1 MFDTVLIANRGAIAC
16 RIIRTLRRM
25 GVKSVAVYSEADRH
39 SLHVSLADAAIEIG
53 PGPAAQS
60 YLRAEKILAAA
71 QASGAQA
78 IHPGYGFLSEN
89 PGFAEDCAAAGIA
102 FIGPSPEQMR
112 AFGLKHTARDLA
124 AANHVPLLPGSGLL
138 SDAGHAQ
145 AEAARIGY
153 PVMLKSTAG
162 GGGIGMRLIWSAD
175 ELVEAFQSVERLARA
190 NFKEAGIFLEK
201 YVEHARH
208 IEVQIFGDGKG
219 HVVAL
224 GERDCSVQ
232 RRNQKVIE
240 ETPAPGL
247 TDAQRQNLLDTAV
260 RLGQAVGYR
269 SAGTVEFVYDTQS
282 GQFYFLEVNTRLQV
296 EHGVTEEV
304 SGVDLVEWM
313 VREAA
318 GELDLSG
325 FHAAPQGASIQ
336 VRLYA
341 EDPGKDFQPA
351 AGVLTQVEFS
361 PQARIETWVERGSE
375 VPPFYDPML
384 AKIIVKADDR
394 AAALSKMQQALADTR
409 IAGIECNL
417 EYLRQILADNVFA
430 EGRQTTRYL
439 NAFRYRP
446 ATLDVIEPGVQ
457 SSIQDW
463 PGRTGYWNVGVPPS
477 GPMDHLAFRLANR
490 LAGNAEGTAGLELT
504 VAGPTLRFNTDAV
517 IALAGADMGAELDGQ
532 PLANWAAHAIPA
544 GSILKLGAIKDT
556 GTRAYLAVRGGFDV
570 PDYLG
575 SKSTFTLGQFGGHAG
590 RTLRV
595 GDVLHIHLDLAQT
608 VPPFEKGGLGQPETW
623 PPSFGGLVSWLEV
636 PSGISPDIAQVEPSL
651 NPPCPPLTKGG
662 VAVPYTHAW
671 QIGVLYGPHGAPD
684 FFTEADIEMFFA
696 TDWEVHYNSS
706 RTGVRLI
713 GPKPEWAR
721 RDGGEAGLHPS
732 NIHDNAYAIGA
743 VDFTGD
749 MPVILGPDGPSL
761 GGFVCPATI
770 VQAELWKMGQLRPGD
785 TVRFVRLSQ
794 ADAERLEAAQDAAI
808 ATLSPPFEKGGQGGF
823 GDGSASATSEENPV
837 AQPILHRTPLT
848 ENPVEV
854 VYRRAGDKYLL
865 IEYGPLVLD
874 LNLRFRVHA
883 LMTRLE
889 TEAIPGILDLTPGIR
904 SLQVHYDSRRLPLDR
919 LMDLLLAVE
928 RQLPAIED
936 MEVPTR
942 IVHLPLSWD
951 DAATRLAIEKYMQ
964 SVRKD
969 APWCPSNIEFIRR
982 INDLD
987 SIDEVKRIV
996 FEASYLVMG
1005 LGDVYLGAPVAT
1017 PVDPRHRLVTTK
1029 YNPARTW
1036 TPENAVGIGGAYMCV
1051 YGMEGPG
1058 GYQFVGRTL
1067 QMWNRWRDER
1077 QGAAQFTAG
1086 KPWLLRFFD
1095 QIRFYPVSAEELL
1108 QIREDFPLGRY
1119 KLRIEETT
1127 FRLADYNRFLAD
1139 NAASIAAFKTQQQT
1153 AFEAERERWKAAGQ
1167 ADYATDAS
1175 VAEAATDSELDLPEH
1190 GRAVASH
1197 IAGNVWKI
1205 MAAPGAKVKAGDPLV
1220 IVESMKMEFSV
1231 AAPCDGTIYQ
1241 VFCREG
1247 GQVSAGQD
1255 LLVLVV
1261 D

>member
-1 MFDTVLIANRGAIAC
+1 MFKKVLIANRGAIAC
-16 RIIRTLRRM
+16 RIIRTLRTM
-25 GVKSVAVYSEADRH
+25 GVKSVAVHSEADRH
-39 SLHVSLADAAIEIG
+39 SLHVRLADEAVEIG
-53 PGPAAQS
+53 PAPAAQS
-60 YLRAEKILAAA
+60 YLRADKILEAA
-71 QASGAQA
+71 QATGAQA

-89 PGFAEDCAAAGIA
+89 PGFAEDCAAADIA
-102 FIGPSPEQMR
+102 FIGPSPDQMR

-124 AANHVPLLPGSGLL
+124 EHNKVPLLPGSGLL

-219 HVVAL
+219 QVVAL

-247 TDAQRQNLLDTAV
+247 TDVQREQLLATAV
-260 RLGQAVGYR
+260 RLGEAVGYR
-269 SAGTVEFVYDTQS
+269 SAGTVEFVYDTLS
-282 GQFYFLEVNTRLQV
+282 GAFYFLEVNTRLQV

-304 SGVDLVEWM
+304 TGVDLVEWM

-318 GELDLSG
+318 GELDLAG
-325 FHAAPQGASIQ
+325 FRAEPRGASMQ

-351 AGVLTQVEFS
+351 AGVLTEVVF
-361 PQARIETWVERGSE
+361 PADARIETWVERGSE
-375 VPPFYDPML
+375 VPPFYDPMV
-384 AKIIVKADDR
+384 AKIIVKGRDR
-394 AAALSKMQQALADTR
+394 AEALENMQQALANTR
-409 IAGIECNL
+409 VAGIETNL
-417 EYLRQILADNVFA
+417 GYLGQIVRDAVFMD
-430 EGRQTTRYL
+430 GRQTTRYL
-439 NAFRYRP
+439 NAFHYRP
-446 ATLDVIEPGVQ
+446 ATIDVIEPGVQ

-463 PGRTGYWNVGVPPS
+463 PGRTGYWDVGVPPS
-477 GPMDHLAFRLANR
+477 GPMDVLALRLANR
-490 LAGNAEGTAGLELT
+490 LAGNAEGAAGLELT
-504 VAGPTLRFNTDAV
+504 VAGPTLRFNCDTQ
-517 IALAGADMGAELDGQ
+517 IALAGADMGAELDGVAI
-532 PLANWAAHAIPA
+532 ANWMAHAVKA
-544 GSILKLGAIKDT
+544 GSILKLGAIKDAGCRT
-556 GTRAYLAVRGGFDV
+556 YLAVHGGFDV
-570 PDYLG
+570 PAYLG

-590 RTLRV
+590 RALRV
-595 GDVLHIHLDLAQT
+595 GDVLHLTPSPVGAASRPRSST
-608 VPPFEKGGLGQPETW
+608 GAEATMYRGLEAAPA
-623 PPSFGGLVSWLEV
+623 GLIPVY
-636 PSGISPDIAQVEPSL
+636 P
-651 NPPCPPLTKGG
+651 
-662 VAVPYTHAW
+662 HAW
-671 QIGVLYGPHGAPD
+671 EIGVLYGPHGAPD
-684 FFTEADIEMFFA
+684 FFTDADIEMFFA

-713 GPKPEWAR
+713 GPRPEWAR
-721 RDGGEAGLHPS
+721 KDGGEAGLHPS

-785 TVRFVRLSQ
+785 TVRFKRLSQ
-794 ADAERLEAAQDAAI
+794 AQAERMEAAQDAAI
-808 ATLSPPFEKGGQGGF
+808 ASLADPAAPELVPDTQALAE
-823 GDGSASATSEENPV
+823 PV
-837 AQPILHRTPLT
+837 LHRTPDT
-848 ENPVEV
+848 DNPVAV

-883 LMTRLE
+883 LMTHLQ
-889 TEAIPGILDLTPGIR
+889 AKAVPGILDLTPGIR
-904 SLQVHYDSRRLPLDR
+904 SLQVHYDSRVLPLST
-919 LMDLLLAVE
+919 LLDLLLAAE
-928 RQLPAIED
+928 KALPAIED
-936 MEVPTR
+936 MQVPTR
-942 IVHLPLSWD
+942 IVHIPLSWD
-951 DAATRLAIEKYMQ
+951 DAATKLAIEKYMQ
-964 SVRKD
+964 SVRRD

-982 INDLD
+982 INGLE
-987 SIDEVKRIV
+987 SIEEVKRIV
-996 FEASYLVMG
+996 FDASYLVMG

-1067 QMWNRWRDER
+1067 QMWNRWRQTAD
-1077 QGAAQFTAG
+1077 FTDG

-1095 QIRFYPVSAEELL
+1095 QVRFFPVSEEELL
-1108 QIREDFPLGRY
+1108 KIREDFPLGRY
-1119 KLRIEETT
+1119 QLKIEETS
-1127 FRLADYNRFLAD
+1127 FSLREYNQFLAD
-1139 NAASIAAFKTQQQT
+1139 NNDSITAFKTQQQA
-1153 AFEAERERWKAAGQ
+1153 AFDAERERWRESGQ
-1167 ADYATDAS
+1167 ADYASDLT
-1175 VAEAATDSELDLPEH
+1175 VAEAAPNSELDLPEN
-1190 GRAVASH
+1190 GRALASH
-1197 IAGNVWKI
+1197 VAGNVWKVE
-1205 MAAPGAKVKAGDPLV
+1205 VKDGTAVKQGDPLV
-1220 IVESMKMEFSV
+1220 IVESMKMEFAV
-1231 AAPCDGTIYQ
+1231 LAPCDGRIHT

-1255 LLVLVV
+1255 LLVLVSE
-1261 D
+1261 

>member
-25 GVKSVAVYSEADRH
+25 GVKSVAVYSQADRH

-60 YLRAEKILAAA
+60 YLRAEIILEAAK
-71 QASGAQA
+71 ASGAQA

-102 FIGPSPEQMR
+102 FIGPSPAQMR

-124 AANHVPLLPGSGLL
+124 EANHVPLLPGSGLL
-138 SDAGHAQ
+138 NDAGHAQ

-175 ELVEAFQSVERLARA
+175 ELVEAFQSVDRLARA

-219 HVVAL
+219 LVVAL

-247 TDAQRQNLLDTAV
+247 TDVQRQNLLDTAV

-304 SGVDLVEWM
+304 TGVDLVEWM
-313 VREAA
+313 VRQAA

-325 FHAAPQGASIQ
+325 FRADPQGASIQ

-361 PQARIETWVERGSE
+361 PQARVETWVERGSE

-417 EYLRQILADNVFA
+417 EYLRQILADSVFA

-517 IALAGADMGAELDGQ
+517 IALAGADMGAELDGIA
-532 PLANWAAHAIPA
+532 LANWAAHAVPA

-556 GTRAYLAVRGGFDV
+556 GCRSYLAVQGGFDA

-595 GDVLHIHLDLAQT
+595 GDVLHLADRHSRA
-608 VPPFEKGGLGQPETW
+608 GGNPAR
-623 PPSFGGLVSWLEV
+623 
-636 PSGISPDIAQVEPSL
+636 DITIPA
-651 NPPCPPLTKGG
+651 
-662 VAVPYTHAW
+662 YTHAW

-684 FFTEADIEMFFA
+684 FFTDADIDMFFA

-721 RDGGEAGLHPS
+721 HDGGEAGLHPS

-785 TVRFVRLSQ
+785 TVRFMRLSQ
-794 ADAERLEAAQDAAI
+794 AEAERLETAQDAAI
-808 ATLSPPFEKGGQGGF
+808 AGLPPSPTSGSE
-823 GDGSASATSEENPV
+823 GDLPAT
-837 AQPILHRTPLT
+837 PILHRTPLSD
-848 ENPVEV
+848 NPVEV

-865 IEYGPLVLD
+865 VEYGPLVLD

-889 TEAIPGILDLTPGIR
+889 AEAIPGILDLTPGIR
-904 SLQVHYDSRRLPLDR
+904 SLQVHYDSRVLSLNT

-982 INDLD
+982 INDLA
-987 SIDEVKRIV
+987 SIEEVKRIV

-1077 QGAAQFTAG
+1077 QGAAHFAEG

-1139 NAASIAAFKTQQQT
+1139 NADSITAFKTQQQA

-1167 ADYATDAS
+1167 ADYATDAN

-1190 GRAVASH
+1190 GRAIASH
-1197 IAGNVWKI
+1197 VAGNVWKV
-1205 MAAPGAKVKAGDPLV
+1205 MATEGDKVKAGDPLV

-1231 AAPCDGTIYQ
+1231 AAPCDGTVYK

-1255 LLVLVV
+1255 LLVLAAE
-1261 D
+1261 

>member
-1 MFDTVLIANRGAIAC
+1 MFDKVLIANRGAIAC
-16 RIIRTLRRM
+16 RIIRTLRTM

-39 SLHVSLADAAIEIG
+39 SLHVRLADEAVEIG
-53 PGPAAQS
+53 PAPAAQS
-60 YLRAEKILAAA
+60 YLRAEKILEAA
-71 QASGAQA
+71 QATGAQA

-89 PGFAEDCAAAGIA
+89 PGFAEDCAVAGIA
-102 FIGPSPEQMR
+102 FIGPSPAQMR

-124 AANHVPLLPGSGLL
+124 EHNKVPLLPGSGLL
-138 SDAGHAQ
+138 GDAGHAQ

-247 TDAQRQNLLDTAV
+247 TEIQRDNLLATAV
-260 RLGQAVGYR
+260 RLGEAVGYR

-282 GQFYFLEVNTRLQV
+282 GEFYFLEVNTRLQV

-304 SGVDLVEWM
+304 TGVDLVEWM
-313 VREAA
+313 VKEAA

-325 FHAAPQGASIQ
+325 FQAEPKGASMQ

-341 EDPGKDFQPA
+341 EDPAKDFQPA
-351 AGVLTQVEFS
+351 AGVLTEVVFPS
-361 PQARIETWVERGSE
+361 DARIETWVERGSD
-375 VPPFYDPML
+375 VPPFYDPMV
-384 AKIIVKADDR
+384 AKIIVKGIDR
-394 AAALSKMQQALADTR
+394 AEALNKMQQVLAHTR
-409 IAGIECNL
+409 VGGIETNL
-417 EYLRQILADNVFA
+417 GYLGQIVRDSVFG

-439 NAFRYRP
+439 NAFHYRP

-463 PGRTGYWNVGVPPS
+463 PGRTGYWDVGVPPS
-477 GPMDHLAFRLANR
+477 GPMDALALRLANR
-490 LAGNAEGTAGLELT
+490 LAGNEEGSAALELT
-504 VAGPTLRFNTDAV
+504 VAGPTLRFNCDAR
-517 IALAGADMGAELDGQ
+517 IALAGADMGAELDGV
-532 PLANWAAHAIPA
+532 PLANWAAHAVKA

-556 GTRAYLAVRGGFDV
+556 GCRAYLAVRGGFDV

-595 GDVLHIHLDLAQT
+595 GDVLHIEAADALAMGEAL
-608 VPPFEKGGLGQPETW
+608 P
-623 PPSFGGLVSWLEV
+623 
-636 PSGISPDIAQVEPSL
+636 ASL
-651 NPPCPPLTKGG
+651 IPAYG
-662 VAVPYTHAW
+662 HAW
-671 QIGVLYGPHGAPD
+671 EIGVLYGPHGAPD
-684 FFTEADIEMFFA
+684 FFTDADIEMFFA
-696 TDWEVHYNSS
+696 TGWEVHYNSS

-713 GPKPEWAR
+713 GPRPQWAR
-721 RDGGEAGLHPS
+721 KDGGEAGLHPS

-785 TVRFVRLSQ
+785 TVRFKRLSQ
-794 ADAERLEAAQDAAI
+794 AQAERMEAAQDAAI
-808 ATLSPPFEKGGQGGF
+808 AGLAAPELINDNGPLAEPVLHR
-823 GDGSASATSEENPV
+823 TSEADNPV
-837 AQPILHRTPLT
+837 A
-848 ENPVEV
+848 V

-865 IEYGPLVLD
+865 VEYGPLVLD

-883 LMTRLE
+883 LMTKLQ
-889 TEAIPGILDLTPGIR
+889 ADAVPGILDLTPGIR
-904 SLQVHYDSRRLPLDR
+904 SLQVHYDSRVLPLSKLMER
-919 LMDLLLAVE
+919 LLVAEKV
-928 RQLPAIED
+928 LPAIED
-936 MEVPTR
+936 MRVPTR
-942 IVHLPLSWD
+942 IVHIPLSWD
-951 DAATRLAIEKYMQ
+951 DAATQLAIEKYMQ

-982 INDLD
+982 INGLE
-987 SIDEVKRIV
+987 SIEEVKRIV
-996 FEASYLVMG
+996 FDASYLVMG

-1036 TPENAVGIGGAYMCV
+1036 TPENAVGIGGAYLCV

-1067 QMWNRWRDER
+1067 QMWNRWRQTAD
-1077 QGAAQFTAG
+1077 FTDG

-1095 QIRFYPVSAEELL
+1095 QVRFFPVSEDELL
-1108 QIREDFPLGRY
+1108 KIREDFPLGRY
-1119 KLRIEETT
+1119 QLKIEETT
-1127 FRLADYNRFLAD
+1127 FSLREYNAFLAD
-1139 NAASIAAFKTQQQT
+1139 NSESIATFKSQQQ
-1153 AFEAERERWKAAGQ
+1153 ASFDAERERWRASGQ
-1167 ADYATDAS
+1167 ADYASDIT
-1175 VAEAATDSELDLPEH
+1175 VAEAAPDSELDLPEN
-1190 GRAVASH
+1190 GRAIASH
-1197 IAGNVWKI
+1197 VAGNVWKVEVE
-1205 MAAPGAKVKAGDPLV
+1205 AGDEVKQGDPLV
-1220 IVESMKMEFSV
+1220 IVESMKMEFAV
-1231 AAPCDGTIYQ
+1231 MAPSDGRIHK

-1255 LLVLVV
+1255 LLVLVSE
-1261 D
+1261 

>member
-1 MFDTVLIANRGAIAC
+1 MFNKVLIANRGAIAC
-16 RIIRTLRRM
+16 RIIRTLRTM

-39 SLHVSLADAAIEIG
+39 SLHVRLADEAVEIG
-53 PGPAAQS
+53 PAPAAQS
-60 YLRAEKILAAA
+60 YLRAEKILEAA
-71 QASGAQA
+71 QATGAQA

-124 AANHVPLLPGSGLL
+124 EHNKVPLLPGSGLL

-162 GGGIGMRLIWSAD
+162 GGGIGMRLIWSSD

-219 HVVAL
+219 HVIAL

-247 TDAQRQNLLDTAV
+247 TDVQREQLLATAV
-260 RLGQAVGYR
+260 RLGEAVGYR
-269 SAGTVEFVYDTQS
+269 SAGTVEFVYDTLS

-313 VREAA
+313 VKEAA
-318 GELDLSG
+318 GELDLAG
-325 FHAAPQGASIQ
+325 FKAEPKGASMQ

-351 AGVLTQVEFS
+351 AGVLTEAVF
-361 PQARIETWVERGSE
+361 PTHARIETWVERGSE
-375 VPPFYDPML
+375 VPPFYDPMV
-384 AKIIVKADDR
+384 AKIIVKGSDR
-394 AAALSKMQQALADTR
+394 ADALGKMQQVLANTR
-409 IAGIECNL
+409 VAGIETNL
-417 EYLRQILADNVFA
+417 GYLAQIVRDAVFV

-439 NAFRYRP
+439 NAFHYRP
-446 ATLDVIEPGVQ
+446 ATVDVIEPGVQ

-463 PGRTGYWNVGVPPS
+463 PGRTGYWDVGVPPS
-477 GPMDHLAFRLANR
+477 GPMDALALRLANR
-490 LAGNAEGTAGLELT
+490 LAGNEEGAAALELT
-504 VAGPTLRFNTDAV
+504 VAGPTLRFNSDAR

-532 PLANWAAHAIPA
+532 PLANWAAHAVKA
-544 GSILKLGAIKDT
+544 GSILKLGAIRDT
-556 GTRAYLAVRGGFDV
+556 GCRSYLAVRGGLDV

-595 GDVLHIHLDLAQT
+595 GDVLHLAPSPVGAASRPRSST
-608 VPPFEKGGLGQPETW
+608 GAEATMYRGLEAAPT
-623 PPSFGGLVSWLEV
+623 GLI
-636 PSGISPDIAQVEPSL
+636 PA
-651 NPPCPPLTKGG
+651 
-662 VAVPYTHAW
+662 YTHAW
-671 QIGVLYGPHGAPD
+671 EIGVLYGPHGAPD
-684 FFTEADIEMFFA
+684 FFTDADIDLLFA

-713 GPKPEWAR
+713 GPRPEWAR
-721 RDGGEAGLHPS
+721 KDGGEAGLHPS

-785 TVRFVRLSQ
+785 TVRFKRLSQ
-794 ADAERLEAAQDAAI
+794 AQAERMEAEQDAAI
-808 ATLSPPFEKGGQGGF
+808 ASLAAPAAPALIADNGPLAE
-823 GDGSASATSEENPV
+823 PV
-837 AQPILHRTPLT
+837 LHRTPET
-848 ENPVEV
+848 DNPVAV

-883 LMTRLE
+883 LMTHLQ
-889 TEAIPGILDLTPGIR
+889 AMAVPGILDLTPGIR
-904 SLQVHYDSRRLPLDR
+904 SLQVHYDSRVLPLTK
-919 LMDLLLAVE
+919 LMELLLATE
-928 RQLPAIED
+928 QALPAIED
-936 MEVPTR
+936 MQVPTR
-942 IVHLPLSWD
+942 IVHIPLSWN
-951 DAATRLAIEKYMQ
+951 DAATKLAIEKYMQ

-982 INDLD
+982 INGLA
-987 SIDEVKRIV
+987 SIEDVKRIV
-996 FEASYLVMG
+996 FDASYLVMG

-1067 QMWNRWRDER
+1067 QMWNRWRQTAD
-1077 QGAAQFTAG
+1077 FTDG

-1095 QIRFYPVSAEELL
+1095 QVRFFPVSEAELL
-1108 QIREDFPLGRY
+1108 KIREDFPLGRY
-1119 KLRIEETT
+1119 QLKVEETT
-1127 FRLADYNRFLAD
+1127 FSLREYNQFLAD
-1139 NAASIAAFKTQQQT
+1139 NSESITAFKTQQQ
-1153 AFEAERERWKAAGQ
+1153 ASFDAERERWRESGQ
-1167 ADYATDAS
+1167 AEYASDLT
-1175 VAEAATDSELDLPEH
+1175 VAEAAPDSELDLPEN
-1190 GRAVASH
+1190 GRAIASH
-1197 IAGNVWKI
+1197 VAGNVWKVEVE
-1205 MAAPGAKVKAGDPLV
+1205 AGTKVKRGDPLV
-1220 IVESMKMEFSV
+1220 IVESMKMEFAV
-1231 AAPCDGTIYQ
+1231 LAPCDGRIHK
-1241 VFCREG
+1241 VFCRDG

-1255 LLVLVV
+1255 LLVLVSE
-1261 D
+1261 

>member
-1 MFDTVLIANRGAIAC
+1 MFNKVLIANRGAIAC
-16 RIIRTLRRM
+16 RIIRTLRTM

-39 SLHVSLADAAIEIG
+39 SLHVRLADEAVEIG
-53 PGPAAQS
+53 PAPAAQS
-60 YLRAEKILAAA
+60 YLRAEKILEAA
-71 QASGAQA
+71 QATGAQA

-89 PGFAEDCAAAGIA
+89 SGFAEDCAAAGIA

-124 AANHVPLLPGSGLL
+124 EHNKVPLLPGSGLL
-138 SDAGHAQ
+138 IDAGHAQ

-162 GGGIGMRLIWSAD
+162 GGGIGMRLIWSPD

-190 NFKEAGIFLEK
+190 NFKEAGIFIEK

-247 TDAQRQNLLDTAV
+247 TDVQREQLLATAV
-260 RLGQAVGYR
+260 HLGDAVGYR
-269 SAGTVEFVYDTQS
+269 SAGTVEFVYDTLS

-304 SGVDLVEWM
+304 TGVDLVEWM

-325 FHAAPQGASIQ
+325 FKAEPQGASMQ

-351 AGVLTQVEFS
+351 AGVLTEVVF
-361 PQARIETWVERGSE
+361 PADARIETWVERGSE
-375 VPPFYDPML
+375 VPAFYDPMV
-384 AKIIVKADDR
+384 AKIIVKGQDR
-394 AAALSKMQQALADTR
+394 IEALAKMQQVLANTR
-409 IAGIECNL
+409 VAGIETNL
-417 EYLRQILADNVFA
+417 GYLAQIMRDAVFV

-439 NAFRYRP
+439 NAFHYRP
-446 ATLDVIEPGVQ
+446 ATVDVIEPGVQ

-463 PGRTGYWNVGVPPS
+463 PGRTGYWDVGVPPS
-477 GPMDHLAFRLANR
+477 GPMDALALRLANR
-490 LAGNAEGTAGLELT
+490 LVGNAGGAAALELT
-504 VAGPTLRFNTDAV
+504 VAGPTLRFNCDSV
-517 IALAGADMGAELDGQ
+517 IALAGADMGAELDGM
-532 PLANWAAHAIPA
+532 LVANWAAHAVKA
-544 GSILKLGAIKDT
+544 GSILKLGATQDT
-556 GTRAYLAVRGGFDV
+556 GCRSYLAVRGGFDV

-595 GDVLHIHLDLAQT
+595 GDVLHIEFVIPADAGIQLIELDT
-608 VPPFEKGGLGQPETW
+608 
-623 PPSFGGLVSWLEV
+623 
-636 PSGISPDIAQVEPSL
+636 
-651 NPPCPPLTKGG
+651 G
-662 VAVPYTHAW
+662 VRRYDNAPAYTHAW
-671 QIGVLYGPHGAPD
+671 EIGVLYGPHGAPD
-684 FFTEADIEMFFA
+684 FFTDADIDMFFA

-713 GPKPEWAR
+713 GPRPQWAR
-721 RDGGEAGLHPS
+721 KDGGEAGLHPS

-785 TVRFVRLSQ
+785 TVRFKRLSQ
-794 ADAERLEAAQDAAI
+794 GEAEQMEAAQDAAV
-808 ATLSPPFEKGGQGGF
+808 ATCSPPFEKGGKGGF
-823 GDGSASATSEENPV
+823 STGSTAVTFAEIPPSLHFSKGGVNELAEPV
-837 AQPILHRTPLT
+837 LHRTPET
-848 ENPVEV
+848 DNPVAV

-883 LMTRLE
+883 LMTHLQGD
-889 TEAIPGILDLTPGIR
+889 AVPGILDITPGIR
-904 SLQVHYDSRRLPLDR
+904 SLQVHYDSRVLPLSI
-919 LMDLLLAVE
+919 LMDLLLAAE
-928 RQLPAIED
+928 KALPAIED
-936 MEVPTR
+936 MQVPTR
-942 IVHLPLSWD
+942 IVHIPLSWD
-951 DAATRLAIEKYMQ
+951 DAATRLAIEKYTQ
-964 SVRKD
+964 SVCKD

-982 INDLD
+982 INGLE
-987 SIDEVKRIV
+987 SIEEVKRII
-996 FEASYLVMG
+996 FDASYLVMG

-1067 QMWNRWRDER
+1067 QMWNRWRQTAD
-1077 QGAAQFTAG
+1077 FTDG
-1086 KPWLLRFFD
+1086 KPWLLSFFD
-1095 QIRFYPVSAEELL
+1095 QVRFFPVSEAELL
-1108 QIREDFPLGRY
+1108 KIREDFPLGRY
-1119 KLRIEETT
+1119 QLKVEETT
-1127 FRLADYNRFLAD
+1127 FSLREYNQFLAD
-1139 NAASIAAFKTQQQT
+1139 NNESIVAFKSQQQ
-1153 AFEAERERWKAAGQ
+1153 ASFDAERERWRESGQ
-1167 ADYATDAS
+1167 AEYASDLT
-1175 VAEAATDSELDLPEH
+1175 VAEAAPDSELDLPEN

-1197 IAGNVWKI
+1197 VAGNVWKVEVEEG
-1205 MAAPGAKVKAGDPLV
+1205 AAVKQGDPLV
-1220 IVESMKMEFSV
+1220 IVESMKMEFAV
-1231 AAPCDGTIYQ
+1231 LAPCDGRIHK

-1255 LLVLVV
+1255 LLVLVGE
-1261 D
+1261 